1 MSNSAIAVAV
11 CRMRWRVRQRCETFG
26 KPWRIPG
33 RAAMKDVT
41 LRRPVCSAAAC
52 RHLAVCVIQQAV
64 RDLSGAAASQAD
76 QESARTFLSGS
87 PMLYRWC
94 EVANLNAA
102 RTVAHATKL
111 LASSGQL
118 AARTRIQGDAS
129 PMHARIRDF

>member
-1 MSNSAIAVAV
+1 
-11 CRMRWRVRQRCETFG
+11 
-26 KPWRIPG
+26 
-33 RAAMKDVT
+33 MKDVT
-41 LRRPVCSAAAC
+41 LRQPICSATAC
-52 RHLAVCVIQQAV
+52 RHLAVGVIQQAV

-111 LASSGQL
+111 LASSGHL
-118 AARTRIQGDAS
+118 AVRTTIQGDAS